1 MFTCGFGRVHVKCDN
16 GMQVSWAELTCSAFL
31 ENPICENQARAEIN
45 AAAEGILIPDR
56 VWTTATWTPYIH
68 PYFYPYIVSVQDSTA
83 QVTVRCKRFDMSNV
97 KCDARNRLH

>member
-1 MFTCGFGRVHVKCDN
+1 MKCDN

-56 VWTTATWTPYIH
+56 VWTTATWTPYLPLFLSLYCIC
-68 PYFYPYIVSVQDSTA
+68 A
-83 QVTVRCKRFDMSNV
+83 RF
-97 KCDARNRLH
+97 K